1 MTGSREQPGAAP
13 KVSVIIP
20 AYGMPHYLNQAIESV
35 SRQTFTDYEL
45 LVVDDGSDDECVA
58 RYELPKTARLIRH
71 ESNRGAGA
79 ARNTGI
85 RAGKGDYVALLD
97 HDDVWLPGKLEAQVA
112 ILEAN
117 PDASLAYC
125 RCILVD
131 DELNPK
137 SDTRWTEKSPSAD
150 PLRQFLD
157 GCFIRSCS
165 AVMVRREAFH
175 EVGMFDESLTGTDDG
190 DFYMRL
196 ALHHG
201 FVYDPEPL
209 ALYRMHAGQFTRSL
223 AKIGRSRVRMFANVL
238 PEIKR
243 NRPDLVWPARRR
255 LSTCHL
261 LCAHALLHYER
272 APLAAAKTLLA
283 GLVAWPA
290 NATIYGRL
298 AWMPFA
304 ALRYVVKSSR
314 DPRRTRP

>member
-1 MTGSREQPGAAP
+1 MKDGVSGTPL
-13 KVSVIIP
+13 VSVVIP
-20 AYGMPHYLNQAIESV
+20 AYESPDYLNQAIRSV
-35 SRQTFTDYEL
+35 CDQTWTDYEL
-45 LVVDDGSDDECVA
+45 IVVDDGSTDECVA

-125 RCILVD
+125 RCTTVD
-131 DELNPK
+131 DKLNPK

-157 GCFIRSCS
+157 GWGPIRSCS
-165 AVMVRREAFH
+165 AILVRRQAFD
-175 EVGMFDESLTGTDDG
+175 EVGLFDESLTGTDDYQ
-190 DFYMRL
+190 FYMRL
-196 ALHHG
+196 ALTHR
-201 FVYDPEPL
+201 FAYDPEPL
-209 ALYRMHAGQFTRSL
+209 VLYRMHPGQYTRMLSR
-223 AKIGRSRVRMFANVL
+223 IGSSRIRMFADVL
-238 PEIKR
+238 PQIKR
-243 NRPDLVWPARRR
+243 NRPDLVWPARRC
-255 LSTCHL
+255 LSRCHL
-261 LCAHALLHYER
+261 LYAHALLHYER

-290 NATIYGRL
+290 NAAIYGRL

-304 ALRYVVKSSR
+304 TLRCVVKSSR